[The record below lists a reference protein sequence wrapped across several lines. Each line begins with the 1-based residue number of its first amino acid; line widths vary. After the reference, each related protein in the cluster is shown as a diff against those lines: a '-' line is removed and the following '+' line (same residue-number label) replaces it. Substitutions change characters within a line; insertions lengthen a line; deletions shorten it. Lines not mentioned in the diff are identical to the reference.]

1 MANDDRDDQE
11 FQPTRT
17 SRQKR
22 SFWLPLIGGGAVL
35 CLLGFGLGVLI
46 GVLFEE
52 PNLLVGH
59 MAGDSQEVRLE
70 STTPSEEKPAN
81 EKIEAPTEPVTAPVA
96 PRDASREEEI
106 VAKAEAPQTSMA
118 KPSAHPTQNSVALR
132 DVVSGAAKGALLPA
146 VSAAKSDTGTSV
158 ATGKFVIQVGAFSND
173 TQAAEMVKRLQGK
186 GYDSFVASGEGGDA
200 RWRVRVGPFQ
210 SREVAEQ
217 MATKL
222 KQQEKLPTWI
232 LAE

>member
-17 SRQKR
+17 SKKR
-22 SFWLPLIGGGAVL
+22 RSVWLPLVGGGALL

-70 STTPSEEKPAN
+70 SAAPSEAN
-81 EKIEAPTEPVTAPVA
+81 PVETKREAPSEPAPVA
-96 PRDASREEEI
+96 PRDANREEEI
-106 VAKAEAPQTSMA
+106 VAKAEPPGTLESRVLDAS
-118 KPSAHPTQNSVALR
+118 TQNSVALR
-132 DVVSGAAKGALLPA
+132 DTMSGAAKGALLPA
-146 VSAAKSDTGTSV
+146 VSAAKPEAGT
-158 ATGKFVIQVGAFSND
+158 ATPTEKFVIQVGAFSND
-173 TQAAEMVKRLQGK
+173 AQAAEMVKRLQGK
-186 GYDSFVASGEGGDA
+186 GYDSFVASGEGGGDA
-200 RWRVRVGPFQ
+200 RWRVRVGPFK
-210 SREVAEQ
+210 SRDIAEQ
-217 MATKL
+217 TATKL